1 MERISA
7 SKGLISPMMARLAA
21 AALKPSVALE
31 AGELPSSV
39 VLAVGGTSVPDD
51 PERRE

>member
-31 AGELPSSV
+31 AGELLPSAAL
-39 VLAVGGTSVPDD
+39 LAGGMSA
-51 PERRE
+51 